1 MKSKIKSQ
9 KGITLVALVITIIVL
24 IILSGITIG
33 KIAGNKGNINQTKNA
48 VALSELSKVQ
58 QAVMETYV
66 KYKQLN
72 NSSILIGTVID
83 SSNAQSLLTEVKP
96 GESLKANDSNEIEYK
111 YYTLTKQ
118 DLITLGL
125 ENIQNDNE
133 YIVNYSTGEVFN
145 ITQKQTINKEALY
158 VYAKDLRN
166 E

>member
-1 MKSKIKSQ
+1 MKNKIKSQ

-24 IILSGITIG
+24 IILAGITIG
-33 KIAGNKGNINQTKNA
+33 KIAGNKGDVNQTKNA
-48 VALSELSKVQ
+48 VALSELSKIQ

-72 NSSILIGTVID
+72 NSSLLIGTAID
-83 SSNAQSLLTEVKP
+83 NTEAQTMLTEVKP

-111 YYTLTKQ
+111 YYSLTKQ
-118 DLITLGL
+118 DLTTLGL
-125 ENIQNDNE
+125 KNIQNDNE
-133 YIVNYSTGEVFN
+133 YIVNYATGEVFN
-145 ITQKQTINKEALY
+145 ITQKQTINNEALY

>member
-72 NSSILIGTVID
+72 NSSLLIGTIID
-83 SSNAQSLLTEVKP
+83 NEEAQAMLTEVKP
-96 GESLKANDSNEIEYK
+96 GESLKANDSDKIEYK
-111 YYTLTKQ
+111 YIKSLVENGKEFKDKDIEDKKRFLTKIEEMYYGK
-118 DLITLGL
+118 ITSL
-125 ENIQNDNE
+125 NE
-133 YIVNYSTGEVFN
+133 KLVA
-145 ITQKQTINKEALY
+145 IN
-158 VYAKDLRN
+158 
-166 E
+166 

>member
-58 QAVMETYV
+58 QAVMETYI

-72 NSSILIGTVID
+72 NSSLLIGTVID
-83 SSNAQSLLTEVKP
+83 NTNAQSLLTEVKP
-96 GESLKANDSNEIEYK
+96 GESLKANDSDKIEYK
-111 YYTLTKQ
+111 YYSLTKQ